1 MHLSNV
7 LISSLLRA
15 REFGRLLLGT
25 SLLAFVTPATIFYH
39 RLAGWQFLFLFY
51 RVGLAE
57 TGGPTCF
64 LCFLFLGLCFPLK
77 PGANKIG
84 SIWHDPFTARP
95 VP

>member
-51 RVGLAE
+51 RIGLAE
-57 TGGPTCF
+57 TGGAN
-64 LCFLFLGLCFPLK
+64 LLFMLPFPRVVFSVK
-77 PGANKIG
+77 
-84 SIWHDPFTARP
+84 TRRY
-95 VP
+95 